1 MVSKIFGLTKGGGAT
16 PVQSIRAGIGIMY
29 QKGLQTK
36 SGNTSWIGGN
46 TWDTASKN
54 YNGGGAANYGNV
66 LIMRDASIT
75 PKPSNLIFNKNKGS
89 DAGWTGGIVLNV
101 GGVEAG
107 YQNFSG
113 YWAEFPNRPKG
124 DLYSAENR
132 AAGNGNYHQ
141 SLNRAFN
148 FVRKGN
154 FSGGIYSG
162 AWFQNIIHDNISKDA
177 KYIYNNQG
185 KVNTTIGQ

>member
-1 MVSKIFGLTKGGGAT
+1 MI
-16 PVQSIRAGIGIMY
+16 AG
-29 QKGLQTK
+29 TDCK
-36 SGNTSWIGGN
+36 SALS
-46 TWDTASKN
+46 
-54 YNGGGAANYGNV
+54 
-66 LIMRDASIT
+66 
-75 PKPSNLIFNKNKGS
+75 GS
-89 DAGWTGGIVLNV
+89 DAGWTGGIVLNF

-162 AWFQNIIHDNISKDA
+162 AWFQNFIHDNISTDA